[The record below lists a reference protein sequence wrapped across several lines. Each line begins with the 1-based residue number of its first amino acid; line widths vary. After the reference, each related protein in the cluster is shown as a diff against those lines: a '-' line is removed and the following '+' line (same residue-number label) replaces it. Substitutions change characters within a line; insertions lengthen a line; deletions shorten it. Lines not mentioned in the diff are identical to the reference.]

1 MWKQDLKNNQNIQN
15 ILEIYNKSKSDL
27 IFNKSCQS
35 ILKKMSSP
43 EFIHSVFEANLS
55 DEEFINK
62 EWKIHE
68 IPYLNVYKDEF
79 IDIKIHVFLPS
90 KKEDLKNASHLIHN
104 HKEFNLNSYIFYGKG
119 YHSIEFDNKII
130 QNNDG
135 SVEMK
140 ITKDFFHSNGNINNV
155 NSWSSHVIF
164 NVPDICASI
173 VLWSREKTNSKSFVE
188 KLLNLN
194 SNKKKPSVNQ
204 DHYYVKKNKFY
215 PLENS
220 SVNKTH
226 HTNLSVESN
235 ELHINAICY
244 LLQLYNYN
252 NKIFLD
258 KILSNSKT
266 PKLWAKYLID
276 LKNKSLKLTYI
287 DNTLNVFNK
296 SFTIDDVRKSSKQKI
311 FLI

>member
-1 MWKQDLKNNQNIQN
+1 MWKQALKNNQNIQN

-43 EFIHSVFEANLS
+43 EFIHSVFEENLRN
-55 DEEFINK
+55 EEFINK
-62 EWKIHE
+62 KWNIHE
-68 IPYLNVYKDEF
+68 IPYLNIYKDEF
-79 IDIKIHVFLPS
+79 IDIKVHVFIPS

-119 YHSIEFDNKII
+119 YHSIEFDNQII
-130 QNNDG
+130 SNDDG
-135 SVEMK
+135 SVNMK
-140 ITKDFFHSNGNINNV
+140 ITKDFFHSNGNINTV

-164 NVPDICASI
+164 NVPYICASI
-173 VLWSREKTNSKSFVE
+173 VLWSKEKTNSKSFVE

-194 SNKKKPSVNQ
+194 FNQKKPSKNQ

-215 PLENS
+215 PLENF
-220 SVNKTH
+220 SVNQ
-226 HTNLSVESN
+226 TNYTNPPVESN
-235 ELHINAICY
+235 ELHINSICY

-252 NKIFLD
+252 NIVFLD
-258 KILSNSKT
+258 KMLNNPKT

-276 LKNKSLKLTYI
+276 LKNKSLKLSYI
-287 DNTLNVFNK
+287 DNSLNMVNHCFTL
-296 SFTIDDVRKSSKQKI
+296 SDVRKSS
-311 FLI
+311 